1 MLTVLS
7 LCIGCFASLSDL
19 PTASAQSM
27 PSGARQGWSFGVGEI
42 SARQKKSNKGSNASN
57 ESTAIVAGTSKKR
70 ITGKTRILGKANP
83 RRLLRQRVDK
93 EAVENLVLQNAN
105 AYDDDD
111 NNDVSEQTA
120 TKPQSD
126 DRDNSSIHP
135 ITSSTSS
142 ASSASIAST
151 AASGNFSII
160 DSADAVKLELGTPT
174 VTQWSS
180 SDFGKRSGTVNE
192 AFTELAAKFEKSVV
206 QISSRNGKQIL
217 GTVVTSDGLIITKAS
232 CISETGS
239 CIFSDGE
246 KWPWRKVATDPR
258 QDLSLIRVSG
268 KRTLPITF
276 AMPPQ
281 QEIVYPGTIAVSI
294 GRSRSVAAWGVVT
307 MPKYNFAIEQP
318 ECKDCTDLGA
328 TMSPYPVPVSIGV
341 GSTPTAITGA
351 IKVLRVYPRTL
362 AERVGLLVEDQIK
375 SFNGHTI
382 RSRRQLDAIASTMR
396 VGDII
401 TADVYRNGSELRLSH
416 KISDS
421 MKKTIHDRW
430 GGGPY
435 SQRRFGFGPTLVHD
449 SVLHPE
455 NCGGPLVD
463 LEGHLLGINIA
474 RSMRVASLTILPKDV
489 VAFLQKHDPNMRL
502 NFATLPTNAKNV
514 VPTTSQ

>member
-1 MLTVLS
+1 MLAIACLCASSFAAIGGLS
-7 LCIGCFASLSDL
+7 
-19 PTASAQSM
+19 TANAQGM
-27 PSGARQGWSFGVGEI
+27 PSNVRQGWSFGVGET
-42 SARQKKSNKGSNASN
+42 SARQNGESSKAANK
-57 ESTAIVAGTSKKR
+57 STAIVAGTSKKR
-70 ITGKTRILGKANP
+70 IIGKKRIVGKANP
-83 RRLLRQRVDK
+83 RKYLRPQRRDE
-93 EAVENLVLQNAN
+93 EAV
-105 AYDDDD
+105 DDLIL
-111 NNDVSEQTA
+111 QTA
-120 TKPQSD
+120 DVNSNDARDPSESD
-126 DRDNSSIHP
+126 DRDNGSMQP
-135 ITSSTSS
+135 MP
-142 ASSASIAST
+142 ST
-151 AASGNFSII
+151 AAAGNFSIV
-160 DSADAVKLELGTPT
+160 DSTNGVKLELNAPIASR
-174 VTQWSS
+174 WSS
-180 SDFGKRSGTVNE
+180 SDFGKRSGIVNE
-192 AFTELAAKFEKSVV
+192 SFTELAAKFEKSVV

-239 CIFSDGE
+239 CVFSDGE

-307 MPKYNFAIEQP
+307 MPKYNFAIQQP
-318 ECKDCTDLGA
+318 QCKDCTDLGA
-328 TMSPYPVPVSIGV
+328 TLSPYPVPVSIGV

-375 SFNGHTI
+375 SFNGHAI

-401 TADVYRNGSELRLSH
+401 TADVYRRGSELRLSH

-421 MKKTIHDRW
+421 MKKTMHDRW

-463 LEGHLLGINIA
+463 LEGRLLGINIA
-474 RSMRVASLTILPKDV
+474 RSMRVASLTILPEDV
-489 VAFLQKHDPNMRL
+489 VAFLQKHDPDMRL
-502 NFATLPTNAKNV
+502 NFATLPTSATNIVRA
-514 VPTTSQ
+514 TSQ